1 MDYEF
6 LNVERGGGVLTCRL
20 ANPPLQVFNT
30 PMMHELNHLLSEIE
44 RDDSIRVFVVTGTDG
59 VFLRWMDLSE
69 MSDHSK
75 VDITDMSQLPTLSP
89 IHELGR
95 RIQSL
100 KPVTVAAI
108 NGVVGGGGCEFS
120 LSFDFRLMSADG
132 PEYSEPVTFA
142 LPQTSFGLT
151 PGGGGAWHCI
161 QLLGRARALDVL
173 LHGEFMPPEQALE
186 LGLISR
192 LYPSATYEE
201 DVAAFVKNMA
211 ARAPLALQGVKRLI
225 AVGCDQEQ
233 LKFYEQEVKELVKTL
248 TSKDAQMAL
257 TSWLENPDPAAYNPQ
272 FTGE

>member
-1 MDYEF
+1 MDYKQIV
-6 LNVERGGGVLTCRL
+6 VEREGNVVTCRVF
-20 ANPPLQVFNT
+20 NPPLQVFTT
-30 PMMHELNHLLSEIE
+30 PMMAELNHLLSEIE
-44 RDDSIRVFVVTGTDG
+44 NDDSVRVFVVTGTDG
-59 VFLRWMDLSE
+59 VFIRWMDLTE

-75 VDITDMSQLPTLSP
+75 ADLSEVTYVPTIGP
-89 IHELGR
+89 IHELGM
-95 RIQSL
+95 RIQKL
-100 KPVTVAAI
+100 KAVTVAAI

-132 PEYSEPVTFA
+132 PGYAEPVTFA

-161 QLLGRARALDVL
+161 RLLGRAKALDVL

-192 LYPSATYEE
+192 LYPAETYEQ
-201 DVAAFVKNMA
+201 DVAAFVNNMA
-211 ARAPLALQGVKRLI
+211 ARAPLALQGVKRLVSFGTD
-225 AVGCDQEQ
+225 AGQLDFCAQEM
-233 LKFYEQEVKELVKTL
+233 KELMPTL
-248 TSKDAQMAL
+248 TSKDAQLAL